1 MFAPHGP
8 AVSAAVCCTYT
19 EVRVLN
25 IQRGAHACEVSE
37 VLLVQ
42 QDVDGDSA
50 LVGRLH
56 EVAEQVHV
64 REHVHHHGDHLQE
77 SQTLAQSV

>member
-1 MFAPHGP
+1 MLAPCGP
-8 AVSAAVCCTYT
+8 AVSADVCCTYT

-25 IQRGAHACEVSE
+25 IQRGAHFCEVSE